1 MSSRS
6 GRPSIIAGFL
16 ALCFTAIIMYVLIGV
31 LLLTQ
36 KAGGTERIIFAI
48 LNCLILVSLTVLG
61 NTVARLSS
69 FATTVQLWCVTVLYT
84 ILQFG
89 AVFIGINS
97 WYGSSYV
104 LYQLIVFFVYMCIA
118 LPVFNISYKKNS
130 QKES

>member
-1 MSSRS
+1 MSNKS

-36 KAGGTERIIFAI
+36 KTGGAERIVFSI
-48 LNCLILVSLTVLG
+48 LNCLILVTMAVLG
-61 NTVARLSS
+61 NIISRLAG

-89 AVFIGINS
+89 ALFIGINS
-97 WYGSSYV
+97 WYGSFYV
-104 LYQLIVFFVYMCIA
+104 LYQLIVFFVYMCIV
-118 LPVFNISYKKNS
+118 LPVFNISCKKNS
-130 QKES
+130 QKEF